1 MQFRGGWFGCFLIRW
16 IPVPLASSPISP
28 LLIGIDTPLP
38 PPEMVLQWAATCRIQ
53 SRSQRSLMK
62 RGVFIFYKLIIGQG
76 FLFCLRVVALY
87 VCAFFFFFFFFFSL
101 IQASEDS
108 LHSDDPFEISA
119 VFCVHW
125 KCSDSFLR
133 GVYMHTNYTPHD
145 LSRTVLLWARLFFIL
160 DIAQK
165 YAEPTWYSRTCN
177 EMLHLWEKPWVHYF
191 PQAQHIIY
199 SSV

>member
-1 MQFRGGWFGCFLIRW
+1 MQFGGGGGGGWFGCFLIHW

-38 PPEMVLQWAATCRIQ
+38 PPEMVLQGAATCIIH
-53 SRSQRSLMK
+53 SRSQRSLMR
-62 RGVFIFYKLIIGQG
+62 RGAFIFYKLIIWQG
-76 FLFCLRVVALY
+76 FLFCLCTVVVALCTR
-87 VCAFFFFFFFFFSL
+87 VCASFFLFFSPL
-101 IQASEDS
+101 IQACEDS
-108 LHSDDPFEISA
+108 LHSDDPFEVSA

-145 LSRTVLLWARLFFIL
+145 LSHTVLLWARLFFLL

-165 YAEPTWYSRTCN
+165 YAEPTWHS
-177 EMLHLWEKPWVHYF
+177 
-191 PQAQHIIY
+191 
-199 SSV
+199 